1 MQTQPTTTVGTN
13 LLRWKAFLRTARRK
27 PSGTG
32 PPAAGGGGAETKETM
47 TAKVKA
53 KGAAL
58 KKEKGAKGA
67 GIKPLLDEL
76 TALKKQY
83 AEVAGEPWP
92 VSAQQ

>member
-1 MQTQPTTTVGTN
+1 
-13 LLRWKAFLRTARRK
+13 
-27 PSGTG
+27 
-32 PPAAGGGGAETKETM
+32 M